1 MTLQA
6 QDVFLLL
13 DYFGYTSDTNFSKW
27 RPTIA
32 RRTNLKKIKIT
43 NKNNRLW
50 KNMSK
55 QKQNRTANKD

>member
-1 MTLQA
+1 MLNDTTIA

-32 RRTNLKKIKIT
+32 RRTNLKKEIT
-43 NKNNRLW
+43 NKNQPSLE
-50 KNMSK
+50 KYE
-55 QKQNRTANKD
+55 

>member
-1 MTLQA
+1 MTLLA

-32 RRTNLKKIKIT
+32 RRTNLKRKIT
-43 NKNNRLW
+43 NKNQPSLE
-50 KNMSK
+50 KYE
-55 QKQNRTANKD
+55 